1 MTTPTSEDPFPPLA
15 ETVQSDPVQPFDDQV
30 TFQIV
35 KPFGLAQLIDEITTA
50 LKREINVAQLGP
62 DDQFGPIS
70 ETNPVTLAVS
80 PSSVNQSKVQQA
92 IDAHQPVE
100 GYDVPAHEKAFS
112 ELRQRVLD
120 EPDAELSAED
130 IAVAIRGLLLRDSQR
145 EAMLG

>member
-15 ETVQSDPVQPFDDQV
+15 ETVQSTPVQPFDDQV

-62 DDQFGPIS
+62 DDQFGPVS

-80 PSSVNQSKVQQA
+80 PSAVDQTKVQSA

-100 GYDVPAHEKAFS
+100 GYDVPVHEKKFS

-120 EPDAELSAED
+120 EPDAPLSAED

-145 EAMLG
+145 EAMPG